1 MVETTPPTY
10 LCCKLATL
18 ERLILVD
25 WLDVGGPYP
34 EEVRQQLE
42 VLHEI
47 ENEVK
52 GRNL

>member
-1 MVETTPPTY
+1 MENDYPTY
-10 LCCKLATL
+10 LRCKLAKL
-18 ERLILVD
+18 ERLILED
-25 WLDVGGPYP
+25 FLGDVSYP

-52 GRNL
+52 WRRL